1 LSLAQFY
8 ELDCLL
14 LKYAILTDT
23 KKIKTNRN
31 ILSMNYLAKLN
42 NIERDT
48 IANNL
53 KRLVNMY
60 KNHPD
65 RLRRILDA

>member
-1 LSLAQFY
+1 MSLAQFY